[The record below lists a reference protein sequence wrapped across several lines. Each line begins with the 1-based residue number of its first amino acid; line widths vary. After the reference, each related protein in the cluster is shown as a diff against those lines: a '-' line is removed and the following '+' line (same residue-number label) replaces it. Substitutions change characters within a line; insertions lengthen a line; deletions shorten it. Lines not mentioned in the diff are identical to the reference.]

1 MSEAA
6 PLPELSIRRIKHGV
20 RHGQRRGRTS
30 IAFGAAN
37 DEVWATH
44 SRRSVLM
51 ALIDPKPLTREAIL
65 NMFGTSLPQHVRV
78 IGVPSI
84 AELIQLPTIDLKDET
99 EAQLQ
104 LVILYIRSAGA
115 KDNWVQD
122 QLQQIRG
129 WSPELPVVMI
139 SDRDDADDVI
149 NALNCGVRGYIPTSV
164 AAEVAI
170 AALTLIE
177 AGGTY
182 VPADALRQG
191 QEAVE
196 SPSTPSNPEDDE
208 HSCVPIEL
216 NLTSRELAVID
227 LLREG
232 NANKLIALKLN
243 MRESTVKVHVRNIL
257 KKLRVSNRT
266 HAATVA
272 NRLLTHGVSMTALVT
287 GDTSDRRH

>member
-20 RHGQRRGRTS
+20 RYGQRRVRTS
-30 IAFGAAN
+30 IAFGAAD
-37 DEVWATH
+37 DELWVTH

-51 ALIDPKPLTREAIL
+51 ALIDPKPLTRESIL
-65 NMFGTSLPQHVRV
+65 NMLGVSLPQHVRM
-78 IGVPSI
+78 IGAPGFE
-84 AELIQLPTIDLKDET
+84 ELIQLRTADLKAET
-99 EAQLQ
+99 EAQLH
-104 LVILYIRSAGA
+104 LVILYIRSAGV

-122 QLQQIRG
+122 QLQQIRD
-129 WSPELPVVMI
+129 WSSELPVVMI
-139 SDRDDADDVI
+139 SDRDHADDVI

-182 VPADALRQG
+182 VPADALRQ
-191 QEAVE
+191 EVVE
-196 SPSTPSNPEDDE
+196 SPSNPEDEE
-208 HSCVPIEL
+208 HSYVPSEL

-272 NRLLTHGVSMTALVT
+272 NRLLAHGATMTTLVT
-287 GDTSDRRH
+287 GNTSDRRH

>member
-1 MSEAA
+1 MSVPA
-6 PLPELSIRRIKHGV
+6 PLPEFRISRNKHV
-20 RHGQRRGRTS
+20 ARYRERRGRSLTVL
-30 IAFGAAN
+30 GAAAG

-44 SRRSVLM
+44 GRRLALM
-51 ALIDPKPLTREAIL
+51 ALIDPKPLTRESIL
-65 NMFGTSLPQHVRV
+65 NMLGASLPQHVRV

-84 AELIQLPTIDLKDET
+84 AKLIQLPTTDLKHET
-99 EAQLQ
+99 EAQLH
-104 LVILYIRSAGA
+104 LVILYIRSAGV

-149 NALNCGVRGYIPTSV
+149 NALNYGVRGYIPTSA

-182 VPADALRQG
+182 VPADTLRQ
-191 QEAVE
+191 EVVE

-208 HSCVPIEL
+208 HSCVPSEL

-272 NRLLTHGVSMTALVT
+272 NRLLAHSAPMATLVT
-287 GDTSDRRH
+287 GNTSDRRH